1 MLLVTAIA
9 LAQNKNTNEYKIL
22 VDSAI
27 SVVVENYYQQLNENI
42 SKKSFIIYIVDENS
56 KPIDLDNV
64 KSKLLLKT
72 IDVNNKKNRK
82 LLKKGLR
89 ILKIQPF
96 LQGNTITITIIDF
109 LVNYKNK
116 EYHYFNNGGS
126 SVLFEYSCKEEKW
139 VLTKVTH
146 IGI

>member
-22 VDSAI
+22 VDSTI

-116 EYHYFNNGGS
+116 EYYYFNNGGS

>member
-9 LAQNKNTNEYKIL
+9 FAQNKNTNEYKIL

-89 ILKIQPF
+89 ILKILPF
-96 LQGNTITITIIDF
+96 LRGNTITITIIDF

-116 EYHYFNNGGS
+116 EYRYFNGGGS